1 MKSCIE
7 WRKGFKYLPQIDEF
21 NIDYKNKEIKL
32 RQFLDLYAQTQ
43 RVNIRLP
50 IDYKKE
56 DIKLL
61 ESAYHD
67 KHYNIAIVIK
77 DIYYANEL
85 REHGT
90 PFYFSEPCY
99 DWDQFKA
106 CISLG
111 VSDVFISGSLGFE
124 LDKISEIAKRNNVK
138 VRCYAN
144 ITQSW
149 GTKWGDGF
157 KGFYIR
163 PEDIDFYSQYID
175 VIEFFNSVDKQNVLY
190 EIYFKDK
197 EWNGNLREIIQGL
210 TLDINNYYILGSEF
224 ARRRS
229 QCGKK
234 CLKGNRCE
242 LCDKLADLAKSL
254 ENSKD
259 YQVYKKRK

>member
-1 MKSCIE
+1 MHSCIE
-7 WRKGFKYLPQIDEF
+7 WRKGFKYLPQIDQF

-32 RQFLDLYAQTQ
+32 HQFLDKYAQSQ

-56 DIKLL
+56 DIELL

-67 KHYNIAIVIK
+67 KHYNIDIVLK
-77 DIYYANEL
+77 DVYYANEL
-85 REHGT
+85 KKHGT

-99 DWDQFKA
+99 DWDQLKA
-106 CISLG
+106 NISLG
-111 VSDVFISGSLGFE
+111 VSDVFISGTLGFE
-124 LDKISEIAKRNNVK
+124 LDKVSAIAKANNVK
-138 VRCYAN
+138 IRCYAN

-149 GTKWGDGF
+149 GANWGDGF

-163 PEDIDFYSQYID
+163 PEDVDFYDQYVDI
-175 VIEFFNSVDKQNVLY
+175 IEFYNSVDKQNVLY
-190 EIYFKDK
+190 EVYFKDK

-242 LCDKLADLAKSL
+242 LCDRLVELAKNL
-254 ENSKD
+254 EDSKD
-259 YQVYKKRK
+259 YQVFKRR